1 MWIVV
6 TKVTIAQQINNAP
19 DALDVL
25 KAFLLKRT
33 FSEFSSL
40 ANFWKAFPYIIR
52 TNPTE
57 ESLAAYASAKKTALI
72 LRTFSRHMF
81 CLETFLH

>member
-25 KAFLLKRT
+25 KAFLPKRT

-40 ANFWKAFPYIIR
+40 VNFWKAFPYIIR

-57 ESLAAYASAKKTALI
+57 EIS
-72 LRTFSRHMF
+72 SRLCKCQKNGPH
-81 CLETFLH
+81 TKNVQ